1 MVAKRP
7 PTTGPLLQLT
17 FVSRAPR
24 SLGAVDLAAIRAS
37 SQRHNDR
44 LGLTGLMIYR
54 EGRFFAA
61 LEGLERALLR
71 RMETIITDPRH
82 FDLRILSERRIPARR
97 FENWSFAVLPSAG
110 GGPTRD
116 KADTALLAMLA
127 GRLP

>member
-1 MVAKRP
+1 MVARRP
-7 PTTGPLLQLT
+7 PATDPLLQLT
-17 FVSRAPR
+17 FVSRARHP
-24 SLGAVDLAAIRAS
+24 LGEADLDAIRAS
-37 SQRHNDR
+37 SQRHNGR

-71 RMETIITDPRH
+71 RMETIITDARH
-82 FDLRILSERRIPARR
+82 FDLRILSERRVMTRR

-110 GGPTRD
+110 ESPTPGH
-116 KADTALLAMLA
+116 ADDALIAMLA